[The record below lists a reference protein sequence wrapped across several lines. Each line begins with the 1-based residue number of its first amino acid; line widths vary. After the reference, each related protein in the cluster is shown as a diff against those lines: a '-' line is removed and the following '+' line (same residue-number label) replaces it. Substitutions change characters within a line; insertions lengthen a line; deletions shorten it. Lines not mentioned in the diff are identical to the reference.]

1 MESKVVRKPESQVE
15 VVVTFTSEEWAKE
28 QEKAFKKLAENV
40 TVKGYRKGKAPENL
54 ARKEIGQEKIFQEAL
69 RYAVEGA
76 YIKVINEHELIPLV
90 QPTFDVQK
98 LSDTE
103 LEIVYKLIVAPEI
116 KLGAY
121 KDLEIGHEEVSVDE
135 NAIDMRLHQLLEQ
148 NANLVLKEGEAE
160 LGDTVVID
168 FEGFID
174 EKAFE
179 GGKAENFSLELGS
192 GQFVPGFE
200 EQLVGKK
207 AEDEVDVKVTFPEQY
222 VEELAGKDAVF
233 KVKVHEVKV
242 KEVPEAD
249 DEFAKELN
257 IPNVTNLVELRM
269 HLFEEIDHRLH
280 EEEKQRY
287 IDKVLANVRENSEI
301 TLAPQIVDNEVEYM
315 KNTLTSQLAQQG
327 LDLETYLKTT
337 GQTEEELEKQ
347 MREDAKKNI
356 DNYLIINEIG
366 KREEI
371 NVTDEILDFEIA
383 KMAMQYKMEEAQIRE
398 LLGEN
403 IERLHDDIRR
413 KMIFDVL
420 ANNNN

>member
-40 TVKGYRKGKAPENL
+40 TVKGFRKGKAPENL